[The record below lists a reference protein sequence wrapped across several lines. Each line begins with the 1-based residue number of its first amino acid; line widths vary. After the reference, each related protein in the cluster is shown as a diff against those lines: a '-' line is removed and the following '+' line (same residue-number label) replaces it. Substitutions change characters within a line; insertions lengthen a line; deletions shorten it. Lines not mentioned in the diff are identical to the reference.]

1 MQFVVV
7 DVAAADQAIGTASVG
22 RGGAAAMQ
30 IEIILFYFWV
40 GKCGSMVCAG
50 RGLFDVYC
58 LWMFGCL
65 LVGLLVGLPDLDF
78 FL

>member
-30 IEIILFYFWV
+30 IENIFFNFWV
-40 GKCGSMVCAG
+40 GKCGSVVWG
-50 RGLFDVYC
+50 GGV
-58 LWMFGCL
+58 GCL
-65 LVGLLVGLPDLDF
+65 LFVDVWMFVGWFVGLPDLDF